1 MQQGYVTCD
10 NGDVEHDNEN
20 VRCDNGDAACH
31 NGNVEHDNENVRCNN
46 GDATCDNG
54 DAACSKRHMKCS
66 NDGAARSDGH
76 SVYRAEYFHPPRRG
90 LTSVCQGWKRHS
102 GRLPYTYIYMRTREG
117 AALPVRSWASPV

>member
-10 NGDVEHDNEN
+10 NGDVKHDNEN

-31 NGNVEHDNENVRCNN
+31 NG
-46 GDATCDNG
+46 
-54 DAACSKRHMKCS
+54 DAACSKRHVKCS
-66 NDGAARSDGH
+66 NDGAARSDRH
-76 SVYRAEYFHPPRRG
+76 SVYRAEYFHPQRRG

-102 GRLPYTYIYMRTREG
+102 ERLPYTYIYMRAREG